1 MWLLLAC
8 TSGKDSG
15 GGETGAPDATRDLG
29 DAFAADTLEGYV
41 TYLASEELAGRE
53 AGSEGDL
60 LGVAYIEAAFDAA
73 GFEPLDGGWEQPFV
87 DSAGTDSINVLG
99 VRWGASDEIVIVGA
113 HHDHLGVRGGE
124 IFPGANDD
132 ASGVAVLLGLAEAFG
147 SGATPDRTLVLAA
160 WGSEEVEIDGSRAY
174 TEDPPADLPL
184 ADTVHYVNLDMLGT
198 YDAYEV
204 IYALDAVRGTVAHR
218 VEIGRAHV

>member
-99 VRWGASDEIVIVGA
+99 VRW
-113 HHDHLGVRGGE
+113 
-124 IFPGANDD
+124 
-132 ASGVAVLLGLAEAFG
+132 
-147 SGATPDRTLVLAA
+147 
-160 WGSEEVEIDGSRAY
+160 
-174 TEDPPADLPL
+174 
-184 ADTVHYVNLDMLGT
+184 
-198 YDAYEV
+198 
-204 IYALDAVRGTVAHR
+204 
-218 VEIGRAHV
+218 EIGRAHV